1 LVRAYPP
8 FDYTCAFGFVVTSPT
23 RRTPSG
29 RATALLFF
37 ATSVST
43 VGVAVVL
50 AAARFPGG
58 FDWVYTVMSALA
70 SRKHNPDGG
79 VWFAAGLALSQA
91 MLWPVLHWIRGG
103 VPTGDRLGRIGSRLL
118 FSGVVFGVL
127 VGLERL
133 AFHSL
138 SQHVRKAHEVLALLC
153 FLHLYTGVLL
163 VQIGRVRSF
172 ATGRWAIGVVIAP
185 LVAIGINQLLLYFD
199 QRDLGWVDTEWRA
212 MGIPFWMSFAF
223 WQWLAAGMLWFG
235 IGHLAATRPIPPEAT
250 NVQPARRVPSR
261 PR

>member
-1 LVRAYPP
+1 M
-8 FDYTCAFGFVVTSPT
+8 TSPT
-23 RRTPSG
+23 RRTHPG
-29 RATALLFF
+29 RASALLFF
-37 ATSVST
+37 AISVST
-43 VGVAVVL
+43 ITVAAVL

-91 MLWPVLHWIRGG
+91 LLWPVLRWIRDG
-103 VPTGDRLGRIGSRLL
+103 VPPQDRLGRTGSRLL
-118 FSGVVFGVL
+118 FVGVVFGVL
-127 VGLERL
+127 VGLERT

-163 VQIGRVRSF
+163 VQIGRVRTF
-172 ATGRWAIGVVIAP
+172 AAGRWAIGIVVAP
-185 LVAIGINQLLLYFD
+185 LVAIGVNQLVLYFD

-235 IGHLAATRPIPPEAT
+235 IGHLAATRPPPAEAAD
-250 NVQPARRVPSR
+250 VQPARRVPSR
-261 PR
+261 SR